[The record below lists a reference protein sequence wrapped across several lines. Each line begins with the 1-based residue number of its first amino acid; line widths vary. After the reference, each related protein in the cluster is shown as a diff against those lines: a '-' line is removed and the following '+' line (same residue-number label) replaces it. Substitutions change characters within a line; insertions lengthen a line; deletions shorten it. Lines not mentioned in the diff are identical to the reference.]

1 MSFGINDLQNVW
13 SNWSQP
19 QQGQNASLQKT
30 NIASGGNPLQTDQI
44 KLPSWLSNNYN
55 SQMGELTN
63 TYAGIGA
70 AFDPTAQVAARQN
83 AAAYNLSAG
92 TSAANNAATEYA
104 NRAAQ
109 SGGSSL
115 GAGAVKAQAMMP
127 VLSQNAALKTDAADV
142 AAKSHADAISLAS
155 QVAATMANLRTSY
168 LQTLTGYTQGQQQLD
183 LQNRQLQQQQVGQI
197 QGNQLGYAQLAAQV
211 QAQQAAQKL
220 AQQQFQQQTAAS
232 SLGPKPSGMY
242 MTDNSG
248 RVTGGQNYYNQLQ
261 AWNTAQQSL
270 GGML

>member
-13 SNWSQP
+13 SNFNP
-19 QQGQNASLQKT
+19 QGQQQQQQQQVTPKAFQ
-30 NIASGGNPLQTDQI
+30 PLQTDQI
-44 KLPSWLSNNYN
+44 KLPSWLSGNQN
-55 SQMGELTN
+55 SQMNELSN
-63 TYAGIGA
+63 TYAGINA

-83 AAAYNLSAG
+83 AAAFNLSAG

-104 NRAAQ
+104 NRASQ
-109 SGGSSL
+109 SGASSL

-183 LQNRQLQQQQVGQI
+183 LQNRQLMVQAGGQQQQT
-197 QGNQLGYAQLAAQV
+197 QLGYAQLNAQTK
-211 QAQQAAQKL
+211 AQQAALKL
-220 AQQQFQQQTAAS
+220 QQQQQNYAQQAAA
-232 SLGPKPSGMY
+232 LGPKSSGMY
-242 MTDNSG
+242 MTNNQG
-248 RVTGGQNYYNQLQ
+248 QITGGQNYYNQLQ

-270 GGML
+270 GGMV